1 MKISI
6 YEAADE
12 ATALLK
18 ALANRNRLLL
28 LCQLVE
34 GERSVGEMAARLQ
47 LRESAVSQQLML
59 LRKDRLVAP
68 RRDGQTIYYRLA
80 SPAAAKV
87 IETLYAIFC
96 AEACAAADVTGGT
109 G

>member
-1 MKISI
+1 MNISI
-6 YEAADE
+6 YEAADK

-68 RRDGQTIYYRLA
+68 RRDGQMIYYRLA

-87 IETLYAIFC
+87 IETLYEIFC
-96 AEACAAADVTGGT
+96 AEAGAAPDVTEGAG
-109 G
+109 

>member
-1 MKISI
+1 M
-6 YEAADE
+6 
-12 ATALLK
+12 
-18 ALANRNRLLL
+18 
-28 LCQLVE
+28 VE
-34 GERSVGEMAARLQ
+34 GERSVGELADRLQ

-68 RRDGQTIYYRLA
+68 RRDGQTIYYSLA

-96 AEACAAADVTGGT
+96 AKACAAAEPSDGVG
-109 G
+109 